1 MANLTIEV
9 VDGNNIDVIV
19 DSSVSGVGIES
30 VAIVY
35 DDPIYYLEFTYTNGT
50 TELVELPA
58 VATGVQSFNTRIG
71 LVTLESS
78 DVTDALGYTPPTPSG
93 TGATGT
99 WSISINGN
107 AATVT
112 TNANLTGPITSVGN
126 ATSVAA
132 QTGTGST
139 FVMQASP
146 LLTTPNIGTPSAG
159 TLTNATGLPIAT
171 GVSGLGANVATFLA
185 TPSSANLISAV
196 TDETGSGSLVFATS
210 PTLVTPA
217 LGTPSALIG
226 TNISGTAASLT
237 AGNVTTNANL
247 TGAVTST
254 GNATLLGSFSSE
266 QLSDALTN
274 ETGTGVAVFATSPT
288 LITPA
293 LGTPS
298 AMVGTNITGT
308 ATAFTA
314 SNVTTNA
321 NLTGPIT
328 SVGNVTAITAGAII
342 NADINAAA
350 GIEDTKLATIA
361 TALKVSNSA
370 TTATSSNTVS
380 AIVARDASGNF
391 TAGTVTAAL
400 TGNSST
406 ATALATGRTI
416 EITGDL
422 IYASPSFD
430 GSANVT
436 AAGTLATVATA
447 GATGSSTAIPVVTI
461 NSKGLTTSITTAA
474 VIAPASTLSGNT
486 LAAGVTGSSLTG
498 LGTIANLSVTA
509 GTISTTPSSATD
521 IANKD
526 YVDTVAQGLDPK
538 ASCVAATT
546 ANITLSGTQ
555 SIDGVAL
562 IATDRCLV
570 KNQTAPAENGIY
582 VVASGVWARA
592 ADMNTWEEVPGVFA
606 FIEQGTTQAD
616 TGWVCTSN
624 AGGTLGTTAITFV
637 QFAGVGSYT
646 ASTGLTLTG
655 TAFSLTAPVTV
666 ALGGT
671 NETSAGIASF
681 NNITGYTATGAT
693 GTTSTDLVFS
703 TSPTLITPALGTPS
717 ALIGTNITGTASGFT
732 AGNVITNANLTGDIT
747 SVGNATT
754 LTNAPVIAKV
764 LTGYI
769 SGAGTVTA
777 TDSILQAIQKLD
789 GNNSTNANLTGP
801 ITSVGNVTSIASQ
814 TGTGTKFVVDTSPT
828 LVTPD
833 LGTPSALIGTN
844 ITGTATSFTASNV
857 TTNANLT
864 GGVTSVGNAATVI
877 TNANLTGGVTSVGN
891 ATTVV
896 TNANL
901 TGAVT
906 SIGNATL
913 LGSFSSAQL
922 ATALTDETGSG
933 ANVFATSPTLVTPE
947 LGTPTT
953 VVLTNAT
960 GLPLTTGVTGNL
972 PVTNLNSGT
981 AASASTFWRGDATWA
996 TPPDV
1001 DTGITQLTGGVTAG
1015 PGNGSQVATVITNAN
1030 LTGDI
1035 TSVGNATSLGSF
1047 SSVTLAT
1054 ALTDETGTGVAVFAI
1069 NPSLTTPDITGLATG
1084 SGVATANTAST
1095 LVARDASGN
1104 FAAGTIT
1111 AALTGTASGNL
1122 VSGGALGTPSSG
1134 IATNL
1139 TGLPLTTGVTGTL
1152 PVANGGTGLTAGTSG
1167 GVLAYTATGV
1177 LASSAA
1183 LAASA
1188 LVVGGGAGAAPATT
1202 TTGTG
1207 VVTALGV
1214 NTGSAGA
1221 FVVNG
1226 GALGTPASGTV
1237 TNLTGT
1243 ASININ
1249 GTVGATTPA
1258 AGAFTT
1264 LSATLDATIYGVTV
1278 GRGAG
1283 AISTNTA
1290 VGASALAAN
1299 TSGFNNVA
1307 LGQGALL
1314 TNTGGAFNTAI
1325 GRISLNLSTG
1335 DYNTAVGGN
1344 SLPSNTTGSNNT
1356 AVGAQALNFN
1366 TTASDNTAVGYQAGY
1381 SNTTADENV
1390 AIGALAMTST
1400 TTGNAQVAV
1409 GRSALRDN
1417 TTGSEN
1423 TAVGR
1428 TTLAGNTTGSQNSG
1442 MGRGA
1447 LQNNT
1452 TGSSNTAD
1460 GAFALF
1466 SNTTAS
1472 NNTAVGY
1479 QAGYT
1484 GTTATQV
1491 TVFGVQAGY
1500 TNNANNNAFFGY
1512 QAGYSNTTG
1521 TNNAAFGAYRPLYT
1535 NTTGAFNTAIGD
1547 QALLSNTTAS
1557 NNTAVGYQ
1565 AGYTNQTGTGF
1576 TALGYQAGYTA
1587 TGNYNTVIGKSA
1599 GVGLTTGTNNT
1610 FIGVNNAAEGAG
1622 HYVTTGSLNTIL
1634 GGYNGNQG
1642 GLDIRTGSNNIV
1654 LSDGDGTPQFIVN
1667 GINQAGLFGLPLST
1681 WDSNRYRSLQFGNG
1695 TTARYFSIAQQFTA
1709 ACAGSLLWNAYGD
1722 GDNTFKYVAGGDKA
1736 AMIQISSDAVNIYGA
1751 PTGTTGGAISWSTLL
1766 GIQKDY
1772 SVALQGASGQSGTGI
1787 TFPATQNA
1795 SSNANT
1801 LDDYEEGTF
1810 TPTLS
1815 TSGTVGTPTYLAQE
1829 GAYTKIGRLVTVQ
1842 IRVQI
1847 NAWSGSP
1854 TGNLRIASL
1863 PFTAAATGTGQA
1875 GSVGYISGATFLAGY
1890 TDFGVLTGNGTT
1902 YCEIV
1907 QSGSTLG
1914 ATAVAASTV
1923 VAAIFDVNIS
1933 ILYFV

>member
-717 ALIGTNITGTASGFT
+717 ALIGTNITGTA
-732 AGNVITNANLTGDIT
+732 
-747 SVGNATT
+747 
-754 LTNAPVIAKV
+754 
-764 LTGYI
+764 
-769 SGAGTVTA
+769 
-777 TDSILQAIQKLD
+777 
-789 GNNSTNANLTGP
+789 
-801 ITSVGNVTSIASQ
+801 
-814 TGTGTKFVVDTSPT
+814 
-828 LVTPD
+828 
-833 LGTPSALIGTN
+833 
-844 ITGTATSFTASNV
+844 TSFTASNV

-1054 ALTDETGTGVAVFAI
+1054 ALTDETGTGVAVFATSPTLVTPDLGTPSALIGTNITGTASGFTAGNVTTNANLTGAVTSVGNATSLDSFTSAQLASALTDETGTGVAVFAI

-1264 LSATLDATIYGVTV
+1264 VSATGKITTLVGNTGVVLGGSAATNSYIYPIFVTNTSGGVQLGLEGAIAGNILTAGTAYATVLTTTTNTPVEIGVNTVKVASFSSAGLAVTGTLSASGNLTSLTAQFGTNPAGVSIGVIGIPNQKRVYGRNAANTADVNILYVDASNNVVFGPSDMASFSSTGLAVTGTLSATSSGSFTQPSSANTGLTVKSFDAAGGNQPLGVFQ
-1278 GRGAG
+1278 RSDA
-1283 AISTNTA
+1283 AISIELGYDGNTGNSHIGTTTAHDFEIWRGGSVKATATSTGLA
-1290 VGASALAAN
+1290 VTGTLSATGTISSTA
-1299 TSGFNNVA
+1299 TSGN
-1307 LGQGALL
+1307 
-1314 TNTGGAFNTAI
+1314 
-1325 GRISLNLSTG
+1325 
-1335 DYNTAVGGN
+1335 
-1344 SLPSNTTGSNNT
+1344 
-1356 AVGAQALNFN
+1356 
-1366 TTASDNTAVGYQAGY
+1366 
-1381 SNTTADENV
+1381 
-1390 AIGALAMTST
+1390 
-1400 TTGNAQVAV
+1400 
-1409 GRSALRDN
+1409 
-1417 TTGSEN
+1417 
-1423 TAVGR
+1423 
-1428 TTLAGNTTGSQNSG
+1428 
-1442 MGRGA
+1442 
-1447 LQNNT
+1447 
-1452 TGSSNTAD
+1452 
-1460 GAFALF
+1460 LF
-1466 SNTTAS
+1466 S
-1472 NNTAVGY
+1472 
-1479 QAGYT
+1479 
-1484 GTTATQV
+1484 GTS
-1491 TVFGVQAGY
+1491 G
-1500 TNNANNNAFFGY
+1500 
-1512 QAGYSNTTG
+1512 
-1521 TNNAAFGAYRPLYT
+1521 
-1535 NTTGAFNTAIGD
+1535 
-1547 QALLSNTTAS
+1547 
-1557 NNTAVGYQ
+1557 
-1565 AGYTNQTGTGF
+1565 
-1576 TALGYQAGYTA
+1576 
-1587 TGNYNTVIGKSA
+1587 
-1599 GVGLTTGTNNT
+1599 
-1610 FIGVNNAAEGAG
+1610 
-1622 HYVTTGSLNTIL
+1622 VTTGHGLYLDL
-1634 GGYNGNQG
+1634 GSQTSGHVAYMYGNSPSH
-1642 GLDIRTGSNNIV
+1642 TGSILRV
-1654 LSDGDGTPQFIVN
+1654 YQDSATAGMDHPFWVHSDGTK
-1667 GINQAGLFGLPLST
+1667 
-1681 WDSNRYRSLQFGNG
+1681 
-1695 TTARYFSIAQQFTA
+1695 IAHFE
-1709 ACAGSLLWNAYGD
+1709 
-1722 GDNTFKYVAGGDKA
+1722 
-1736 AMIQISSDAVNIYGA
+1736 
-1751 PTGTTGGAISWSTLL
+1751 
-1766 GIQKDY
+1766 
-1772 SVALQGASGQSGTGI
+1772 SG
-1787 TFPATQNA
+1787 
-1795 SSNANT
+1795 
-1801 LDDYEEGTF
+1801 
-1810 TPTLS
+1810 
-1815 TSGTVGTPTYLAQE
+1815 SGTVADISSTGLAVTGTLSSTGALSVNGGVQYGGSVFAALSAGTICGQFANTANGQQTLSIWNKDTTGDNSFISFATETAIFNRGSISYNRAGGLTVYNTTSDYRAKTVNGSVQNALSKIALLKPSTGRMNDATQDIDFFVAHELQE
-1829 GAYTKIGRLVTVQ
+1829 VVPSAVTGEKDA
-1842 IRVQI
+1842 IKED
-1847 NAWSGSP
+1847 GSP
-1854 TGNLRIASL
+1854 NYQMVDKSALIPL
-1863 PFTAAATGTGQA
+1863 LTAAIQEQQA
-1875 GSVGYISGATFLAGY
+1875 IITA
-1890 TDFGVLTGNGTT
+1890 LTTR
-1902 YCEIV
+1902 I
-1907 QSGSTLG
+1907 
-1914 ATAVAASTV
+1914 TALEAK
-1923 VAAIFDVNIS
+1923 
-1933 ILYFV
+1933 